1 MHAVTKQLASA
12 SHAVYELFGKLYK
25 DLLAVQLTLGWTEGS
40 RHVKGTHFN
49 SSSNLTVRLF
59 FLMALAERGVASNVP
74 FASEFAKC
82 VLPV

>member
-1 MHAVTKQLASA
+1 MSKVLISTL
-12 SHAVYELFGKLYK
+12 V
-25 DLLAVQLTLGWTEGS
+25 LTL
-40 RHVKGTHFN
+40 RCDF
-49 SSSNLTVRLF
+49 F